1 MKKIYIAP
9 ESLKDRY
16 GIGMLGWTHM
26 IGWCREQWPS
36 KEYNYLMQ
44 GDGWEFSGQGV
55 FKFTDEEKLT
65 FFLLR
70 WA

>member
-1 MKKIYIAP
+1 
-9 ESLKDRY
+9 
-16 GIGMLGWTHM
+16 
-26 IGWCREQWPS
+26 
-36 KEYNYLMQ
+36 MQ